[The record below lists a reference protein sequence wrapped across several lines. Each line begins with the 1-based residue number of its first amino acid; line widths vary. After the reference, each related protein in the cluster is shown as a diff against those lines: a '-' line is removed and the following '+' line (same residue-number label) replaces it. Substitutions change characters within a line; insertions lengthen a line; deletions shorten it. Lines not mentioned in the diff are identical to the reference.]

1 MSFFKVTI
9 LGGDNPIEMK
19 EQVTGAEVFMDTV
32 NDDVENK
39 SGGMLAKLTL
49 SGKIR
54 EQDSAILIELF
65 KWSKDFKGKSQYRKV
80 EMEVG
85 AAEDTIC
92 RRYEFGKMF
101 VVDYKEIYT
110 DKNDGN
116 QIGTF
121 VMNLTQQGDNWD
133 SVDSFP
139 Q

>member
-9 LGGDNPIEMK
+9 SGGDNPIEMR
-19 EQVTGAEVFMDTV
+19 EQITGAEVFMDTV
-32 NDDVENK
+32 NNDVENK
-39 SGGMLAKLTL
+39 SSGMLAKLTL

-54 EQDSAILIELF
+54 EQDSSIFIELF
-65 KWSKDFKGKSQYRKV
+65 KWAKDFKGKSQYRKV

-85 AAEDTIC
+85 GAEDTIY

-101 VVDYKEIYT
+101 VVDYKENYV
-110 DKNDGN
+110 DSKDAN
-116 QIGTF
+116 QTGQF
-121 VMNLTQQGDNWD
+121 ELLLTQQGDNWD